1 MISSIDQ
8 EKCIGCGICARSC
21 PLDAIRIDQEKKKA
35 YIAYGDDCMTC
46 YFCERLCPTGA
57 IFVHPFK
64 ELLPAVFPVK

>member
-8 EKCIGCGICARSC
+8 EKCVGCGICARSC
-21 PLDAIRIDQEKKKA
+21 PLDTIRIDKEKKKA

-64 ELLPAVFPVK
+64 ELIPDVFQVQ

>member
-8 EKCIGCGICARSC
+8 EKCVGCGICARSC
-21 PLDAIRIDQEKKKA
+21 PLDTIRIDKEKKKA

-46 YFCERLCPTGA
+46 YFCERLCPTGV

>member
-8 EKCIGCGICARSC
+8 EKCVGCGICARSC
-21 PLDAIRIDQEKKKA
+21 PLDTIRIDKEKKKA
-35 YIAYGDDCMTC
+35 YIAYGDDFMTC